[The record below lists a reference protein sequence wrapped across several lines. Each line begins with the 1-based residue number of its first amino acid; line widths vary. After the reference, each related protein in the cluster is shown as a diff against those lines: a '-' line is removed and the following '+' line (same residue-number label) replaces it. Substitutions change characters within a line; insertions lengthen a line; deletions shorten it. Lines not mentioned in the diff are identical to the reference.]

1 MAEMGRAQDSA
12 APSTTPGAA
21 VLGRVQGGVISK
33 ARCGFLWE
41 STNQSK
47 LGKRDGGW
55 LILVGRGC
63 SSAWRHSTWICCT
76 MLRSWTRNSFA
87 SLALSDKPF
96 SAWESWLC
104 RANKEQGHLRAQDS
118 SSPLDCV
125 GFGLGV
131 GCSPALPPASRR
143 GVRVPLSARNNHHHG
158 RPGFGKE
165 IFHAHLLHG
174 LPWVIRDK
182 PHPLWVSQGASRS
195 FPWICALQGTTK
207 TPEGSDPRT
216 GNTGQD
222 TRVRLKIT
230 QTLLKVKV
238 EQGFPAKY

>member
-1 MAEMGRAQDSA
+1 MRNRFGSTHGRDGKGSGLCCSLHDAGS
-12 APSTTPGAA
+12 SSFGE
-21 VLGRVQGGVISK
+21 GSGGIIPKV
-33 ARCGFLWE
+33 RCGFLWE
-41 STNQSK
+41 STHQSK

-158 RPGFGKE
+158 CPGFGKE

-174 LPWVIRDK
+174 LPWVTRDK
-182 PHPLWVSQGASRS
+182 PHP
-195 FPWICALQGTTK
+195 P
-207 TPEGSDPRT
+207 
-216 GNTGQD
+216 
-222 TRVRLKIT
+222 
-230 QTLLKVKV
+230 
-238 EQGFPAKY
+238 